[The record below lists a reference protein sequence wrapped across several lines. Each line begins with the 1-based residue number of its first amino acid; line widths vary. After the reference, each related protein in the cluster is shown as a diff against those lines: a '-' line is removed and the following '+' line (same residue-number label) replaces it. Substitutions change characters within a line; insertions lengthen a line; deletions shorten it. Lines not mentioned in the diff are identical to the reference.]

1 MLSDLEIAQA
11 TPLKRIGDIAAGCG
25 IQDDELEPYGHYK
38 AKIRL
43 DALERLRDNPNGKY
57 IDVTA
62 ITPTPLGEG
71 KTVTTIGLSLGLNKL
86 GKRSF
91 ACLRQ
96 PSMGPTFGIKGGAA
110 GGGHAQV
117 VPMEEFNLHLTGDI
131 HAVEIAHNLLA
142 AMIDNHLHQ
151 GNALG
156 INPHAVTW
164 RRVVDVSD
172 RALRNIV
179 VGLGGK
185 PHGVPRESGFDIT
198 VASELMALLALT
210 EGLRDLRKRIGNVV
224 IAQDR
229 SGAPLTADDLQAAG
243 AMTVLLREALMPTLM
258 QTTENT
264 PVLVHTGPFANIAH
278 GNSSILADRL
288 ALKLSDYVVTESGF
302 GADMG
307 AEKFVNI
314 KCRYSGL
321 RPDAMVVVAT
331 IRALKMHSGDF
342 SIRPGK
348 PLDPKLREEN
358 LDAIRRGVANLAKQI
373 ENVAAFGVPCVV
385 AINRFPTD
393 TPAEIDLVR
402 EAALDAG
409 ARSVA
414 VSDVHARGGDGG
426 LELAEKVIEAAESA
440 PNAFRF
446 LYPLD
451 AGIREK
457 IHAVA
462 TAMYGAEGVDY
473 EPAAQKDIAWLEEH
487 GFAALP
493 LCMAK
498 TQLSLSDNPA
508 LKGRPS
514 GFHVLVRQ
522 VRLAAGAGFVV
533 PYCGDIIMMPGLPS
547 IPGATRV
554 DIDDTG
560 KIVGLF

>member
-11 TPLKRIGDIAAGCG
+11 TKPRRIAELAAAWG
-25 IQDDELEPYGHYK
+25 IQDEELEPYGRYK
-38 AKIRL
+38 AKVRL
-43 DALERLRDNPNGKY
+43 EALDRLSDKPNGKY

-71 KTVTTIGLSLGLNKL
+71 KTVTTIGLSLGLNKIA
-86 GKRSF
+86 KPSI

-156 INPHAVTW
+156 INPHAITW
-164 RRVVDVSD
+164 RRVMDVSD

-179 VGLGGK
+179 IGLGGK
-185 PHGVPRESGFDIT
+185 PHGVPRESGFDIA

-210 EGLRDLRKRIGNVV
+210 QGLRDLRKRIGNVV
-224 IAQDR
+224 IGQDR

-288 ALKLSDYVVTESGF
+288 ALKLGEYVVTESGF
-302 GADMG
+302 GVDMG

-321 RPDAMVVVAT
+321 KPDAMVVVAT

-342 SIRPGK
+342 IIRPGK

-358 LDAIRRGVANLAKQI
+358 LDAIRRGAANLEKQI

-385 AINRFPTD
+385 AINRFPAD
-393 TPAEIDLVR
+393 SQAEIDLVR
-402 EAALDAG
+402 EAALEAG

-426 LELAEKVIEAAESA
+426 VELAEKVVEAAESGE
-440 PNAFRF
+440 NQFRF

-451 AGIREK
+451 ADIMDK
-457 IHAVA
+457 IEVIA
-462 TAMYGAEGVDY
+462 TTMYGADGVDY
-473 EPAAQKDIAWLEEH
+473 EPAAQKDIAWIAEN
-487 GFAALP
+487 GFGDLP

-498 TQLSLSDNPA
+498 TQLSLSHNPA
-508 LKGRPS
+508 LKGRPA
-514 GFHVLVRQ
+514 GFRVPVRQ
-522 VRLAAGAGFVV
+522 VRLAAGAGFIV

-554 DIDDTG
+554 DIDGKG

>member
-1 MLSDLEIAQA
+1 MLSDLDIAQTA
-11 TPLKRIGDIAAGCG
+11 PLKRIGDVAAACG
-25 IQDDELEPYGHYK
+25 IQDDELEPYGRYK

-43 DALERLRDNPNGKY
+43 EALERLRGNPDGKY

-96 PSMGPTFGIKGGAA
+96 PSLGPTFGIKGGAA
-110 GGGHAQV
+110 GGGHAQI

-131 HAVEIAHNLLA
+131 HAVGVAHNLLA

-179 VGLGGK
+179 IGLGGK
-185 PHGVPRESGFDIT
+185 AHGVPRESGFDIA
-198 VASELMALLALT
+198 VASELMALLALA
-210 EGLRDLRKRIGNVV
+210 EGLHDLRKRIGRVV
-224 IAQDR
+224 LGQDR
-229 SGAPLTADDLQAAG
+229 RGAPLTAEDLQAAG
-243 AMTVLLREALMPTLM
+243 AMTALLREALMPTLM
-258 QTTENT
+258 QTIENT
-264 PVLVHTGPFANIAH
+264 PVLVHAGPFANIAH

-288 ALKLSDYVVTESGF
+288 ALKLSEYVVTESGF
-302 GADMG
+302 GVDMG
-307 AEKFVNI
+307 AEKFVDI

-331 IRALKMHSGDF
+331 IRALKFHGGDF

-348 PLDPKLREEN
+348 PLDPGLHEEN
-358 LDAIRRGVANLAKQI
+358 LDAVRRGAANLAKQI

-393 TPAEIDLVR
+393 TPAEIELVR
-402 EAALDAG
+402 EAALEAG
-409 ARSVA
+409 AHSAA

-426 LELAEKVIEAAESA
+426 VELAEKVVDAAQSA
-440 PNAFRF
+440 PNRFQF
-446 LYPLD
+446 LYPLE

-457 IHAVA
+457 IHTVA
-462 TAMYGAEGVDY
+462 TTMYGAEGADY
-473 EPAAQKDIAWLEEH
+473 SPAADKDIAWLEEY
-487 GFAALP
+487 GFAGLP

-498 TQLSLSDNPA
+498 TPLSLSDNPA
-508 LKGRPS
+508 LKGRPK
-514 GFHVLVRQ
+514 GFRLLVRQ
-522 VRLAAGAGFVV
+522 VRLAAGAGFII
-533 PYCGDIIMMPGLPS
+533 PYCGDITMMPGLPS
-547 IPGATRV
+547 VPGATRV
-554 DIDDTG
+554 DIDDNG
-560 KIVGLF
+560 RIIGLF

>member
-11 TPLKRIGDIAAGCG
+11 TSLEKIGDIAAAWG
-25 IQDDELEPYGHYK
+25 IEEDELEPYGRYK
-38 AKIRL
+38 AKVRL
-43 DALERLRDNPNGKY
+43 DALERLSGKPNGKY

-71 KTVTTIGLSLGLNKL
+71 KTVTTIGLSLGLNKI
-86 GKRSF
+86 GKRAC

-156 INPHAVTW
+156 INPNAVTW

-179 VGLGGK
+179 IGLGGK
-185 PHGVPRESGFDIT
+185 PHGMPRESGFDIT

-210 EGLRDLRKRIGNVV
+210 DGLRDLRERVGNVV
-224 IAQDR
+224 IGQDHG
-229 SGAPLTADDLQAAG
+229 GAPLTAEDLRAAG
-243 AMTVLLREALMPTLM
+243 AMTVLLREAIMPTLM

-302 GADMG
+302 GVDMG

-321 RPDAMVVVAT
+321 KPDAMVVVAT
-331 IRALKMHSGDF
+331 VRALKMHSGDF
-342 SIRPGK
+342 TIRPGK
-348 PLDPKLREEN
+348 PLDPKLHEEN
-358 LDAIRRGVANLAKQI
+358 LDAIRRGVVNLVKQI
-373 ENVAAFGVPCVV
+373 ENVAAFG
-385 AINRFPTD
+385 
-393 TPAEIDLVR
+393 
-402 EAALDAG
+402 
-409 ARSVA
+409 
-414 VSDVHARGGDGG
+414 
-426 LELAEKVIEAAESA
+426 
-440 PNAFRF
+440 
-446 LYPLD
+446 
-451 AGIREK
+451 
-457 IHAVA
+457 
-462 TAMYGAEGVDY
+462 
-473 EPAAQKDIAWLEEH
+473 
-487 GFAALP
+487 
-493 LCMAK
+493 
-498 TQLSLSDNPA
+498 
-508 LKGRPS
+508 
-514 GFHVLVRQ
+514 
-522 VRLAAGAGFVV
+522 
-533 PYCGDIIMMPGLPS
+533 
-547 IPGATRV
+547 
-554 DIDDTG
+554 
-560 KIVGLF
+560 

>member
-1 MLSDLEIAQA
+1 MLSDLDIAQA
-11 TPLKRIGDIAAGCG
+11 TKLKRIAELAAAWG
-25 IQDDELEPYGHYK
+25 IQDEELEPYGRYK
-38 AKIRL
+38 AKVRL
-43 DALERLRDNPNGKY
+43 EALDRLSDKPNGKY

-71 KTVTTIGLSLGLNKL
+71 KTVTTIGLSLGLNKI
-86 GKRSF
+86 GKPSI

-142 AMIDNHLHQ
+142 AMLDNHLHQ

-156 INPHAVTW
+156 INPHAITW

-179 VGLGGK
+179 IGLGGK
-185 PHGVPRESGFDIT
+185 PHGVPRESGFDIS

-224 IAQDR
+224 IGQDR

-288 ALKLSDYVVTESGF
+288 ALKLGEYVVTESGF
-302 GADMG
+302 GVDMG

-321 RPDAMVVVAT
+321 KPDAMVVVAT

-342 SIRPGK
+342 IIRPGK

-358 LDAIRRGVANLAKQI
+358 LDAIRRGAANLEKQI

-385 AINRFPTD
+385 AINRFPAD
-393 TPAEIDLVR
+393 SQAEIDLVR
-402 EAALDAG
+402 EAALEAG

-426 LELAEKVIEAAESA
+426 VELAEKVVEAAESGE
-440 PNAFRF
+440 NQFRF

-451 AGIREK
+451 ADIMDK
-457 IHAVA
+457 IEVIA
-462 TAMYGAEGVDY
+462 TTMYGADGVDY
-473 EPAAQKDIAWLEEH
+473 EPAAQKDIAWIAEN
-487 GFAALP
+487 GFGDLP

-498 TQLSLSDNPA
+498 TQLSLSHNPA
-508 LKGRPS
+508 LKGRPA
-514 GFHVLVRQ
+514 GFRVPVRQ
-522 VRLAAGAGFVV
+522 VRLAAGAGFIV

-554 DIDDTG
+554 DIDGKG

>member
-11 TPLKRIGDIAAGCG
+11 TPLKRIGDFAAAWG

-38 AKIRL
+38 AKVHLGAI
-43 DALERLRDNPNGKY
+43 ERLSHKPNGKY

-71 KTVTTIGLSLGLNKL
+71 KTVTTIGLSLALNKL

-110 GGGHAQV
+110 GGGRAQV

-156 INPHAVTW
+156 INPYAVTW

-179 VGLGGK
+179 IGLGGK
-185 PHGVPRESGFDIT
+185 SNGVPRESGFDIT

-210 EGLRDLRKRIGNVV
+210 DGLRDLRKRIGSVV
-224 IAQDR
+224 IGQDN

-278 GNSSILADRL
+278 GNSSIIADRL

-302 GADMG
+302 GVDMG

-321 RPDAMVVVAT
+321 KPDAMVVVAT

-342 SIRPGK
+342 TIRPGK
-348 PLDPKLREEN
+348 PFDPGLREEN
-358 LDAIRRGVANLAKQI
+358 LDAIRRGAGNLAKQI
-373 ENVAAFGVPCVV
+373 ENVAVFGVPCVV

-393 TPAEIDLVR
+393 TAAEIQLVGD
-402 EAALDAG
+402 AALEAG

-414 VSDVHARGGDGG
+414 VSDVHAHGGEGG
-426 LELAEKVIEAAESA
+426 LELAEKVVEAAESGDA
-440 PNAFRF
+440 DLRY
-446 LYPLD
+446 LYPAG
-451 AGIREK
+451 AGIKEK
-457 IHAVA
+457 LDAVA
-462 TAMYGAEGVDY
+462 TTMYGADGVDY
-473 EPAAQKDIAWLEEH
+473 EPAAEKDIAWITDN
-487 GFAALP
+487 GFGHLP
-493 LCMAK
+493 LCVAK
-498 TQLSLSDNPA
+498 TQLSLSHNPA
-508 LKGRPS
+508 LKGRPT
-514 GFHVLVRQ
+514 GFRVPVRQ
-522 VRLAAGAGFVV
+522 VRLAAGAGFII

-554 DIDDTG
+554 DIDDRG
-560 KIVGLF
+560 KIAGLF

>member
-11 TPLKRIGDIAAGCG
+11 TPLKRITELAAAWGVEE
-25 IQDDELEPYGHYK
+25 DELEPYGRYK
-38 AKIRL
+38 AKVRL
-43 DALERLRDNPNGKY
+43 EALDRLENRPNGKY

-71 KTVTTIGLSLGLNKL
+71 KTVTTIGLSLGLNKI
-86 GKRSF
+86 GKRAF

-151 GNALG
+151 GNAVG
-156 INPHAVTW
+156 INPREVTW

-172 RALRNIV
+172 RALRNV
-179 VGLGGK
+179 VIGLGGK
-185 PHGVPRESGFDIT
+185 AHGVPRETGFDIT

-210 EGLRDLRKRIGNVV
+210 DGLRDLRKRIGSVV
-224 IAQDR
+224 IGQD
-229 SGAPLTADDLQAAG
+229 SCGSPLTADDLRAAG

-288 ALKLSDYVVTESGF
+288 ALKLGDYVVTESGF

-321 RPDAMVVVAT
+321 SPDAMVVVAT

-342 SIRPGK
+342 FIRPGK

-358 LDAIRRGVANLAKQI
+358 LEAIRRGIPNLVKQV

-393 TPAEIDLVR
+393 TAAEIELVR
-402 EAALDAG
+402 EAAMEAG

-414 VSDVHARGGDGG
+414 VSDVHAHGGEGG
-426 LELAEKVIEAAESA
+426 VELAEKVVEAAESGESA
-440 PNAFRF
+440 LKY
-446 LYPLD
+446 LYPD
-451 AGIREK
+451 EADIKEK
-457 IHAVA
+457 VNAIA
-462 TAMYGAEGVDY
+462 TTMYGADGVDY
-473 EPAAQKDIAWLEEH
+473 EPKAEKDIAWIREN
-487 GFAALP
+487 GFGHLP

-498 TQLSLSDNPA
+498 TQLSLSHNPA
-508 LKGRPS
+508 LKGRPT
-514 GFHVLVRQ
+514 GFRVPVRQ
-522 VRLAAGAGFVV
+522 VRLAAGAGFLI
-533 PYCGDIIMMPGLPS
+533 PFCGDIIMMPGLPS

-554 DIDDTG
+554 DIDDNG
-560 KIVGLF
+560 KIAGLF